1 MRKPLTHLA
10 ILAGIVLAAWAPG
23 SHAQTMT
30 FRPVPA
36 ESVASSAIEARR
48 AADREAREVRR
59 EVRRAVAEAA
69 REHGVRVDVDSV
81 GDGLGVSVAV
91 PNPPDVPDM
100 PAFAKSTTGEII
112 RFGQDIHVEAGE
124 SVQGD
129 VVAMGGDVTIEG
141 TVHGSVTAMGGD
153 VHLLPGAR
161 VEDDVVCLGGTL
173 LEEPGASVGGQ
184 RVTAPRTRGARFM
197 LPVLGA
203 IGAGFEIM
211 GLLVGALVLMG
222 LSWLVVKLA
231 PGRTQDALD
240 VIDRD
245 GGAAFM
251 VGLLLWALIIPSV
264 IVLAIAMALL
274 CITIIGIPLAAAV
287 AVGYV
292 AFFVVAAFWGAVV
305 GFTLIGRQV
314 HGRLR
319 GPVPSLAVAAIWGV
333 LAVQALRIGA
343 ELFHVLP
350 FFGFVGGLVKVVYIV
365 ASIVLFTLGA
375 GALVLSEYRKRTIQD
390 WWNRI
395 RPTTPGMRSHAHE
408 VPPAPPS
415 PPAPPAPPAPPSG
428 DPPAAI

>member
-1 MRKPLTHLA
+1 MRKLLTQLA
-10 ILAGIVLAAWAPG
+10 VLAGIVLAAWAPG
-23 SHAQTMT
+23 LHAQSMT

-36 ESVASSAIEARR
+36 ESVASAASEARR
-48 AADREAREVRR
+48 EAARDAREVRR
-59 EVRRAVAEAA
+59 DVRRAITEAT
-69 REHGVRVDVDSV
+69 RGTGVQVDFDSV
-81 GDGLGVSVAV
+81 GGGGVSVSI
-91 PNPPDVPDM
+91 DGSTVPDAPAAPAM
-100 PAFAKSTTGEII
+100 PAMPVSTTGEII
-112 RFGQDIHVEAGE
+112 SFGQDIHVGVGE
-124 SVQGD
+124 TVQGD

-141 TVHGSVTAMGGD
+141 TVRGSVTAMGGD
-153 VHLLPGAR
+153 VHLMPGAR
-161 VEDDVVCLGGTL
+161 VDDDVVCLGGTL
-173 LEEPGASVGGQ
+173 LEEHGATVGGQ

-211 GLLVGALVLMG
+211 GLLVGALLLLG

-231 PGRTQDALD
+231 PGRTQDAID

-305 GFTLIGRQV
+305 GYVLIGRQV
-314 HGRLR
+314 HNRLR

-333 LAVQALRIGA
+333 LAIQGLRIGA
-343 ELFHVLP
+343 ELFHVVP
-350 FFGFVGGLVKVVYIV
+350 FFGFVGGLVKVVYII
-365 ASIVLFTLGA
+365 ACIVLTTLGA
-375 GALVLSEYRKRTIQD
+375 GALVLGEFRKRTVQD
-390 WWNRI
+390 WWQRI
-395 RPTTPGMRSHAHE
+395 RPATPGMRTDH
-408 VPPAPPS
+408 VPPPP
-415 PPAPPAPPAPPSG
+415 PPAPPAPPS
-428 DPPAAI
+428 DPTTAV

>member
-23 SHAQTMT
+23 THAQTMT
-30 FRPVPA
+30 FRPVAP
-36 ESVASSAIEARR
+36 ESVASGAIQARR
-48 AADREAREVRR
+48 VADQEAREVRR

-69 REHGVRVDVDSV
+69 RESGVRVDIDSV
-81 GDGLGVSVAV
+81 GDGYGVSVAV
-91 PNPPDVPDM
+91 PNPPDVPAAA
-100 PAFAKSTTGEII
+100 AFPTSTTGEII
-112 RFGQDIHVEAGE
+112 RFGQDIHVDVGE
-124 SVQGD
+124 TVQGD

-141 TVHGSVTAMGGD
+141 TVKGSVTAMGGD

-161 VEDDVVCLGGTL
+161 VDDDVVCLGGTL
-173 LEEPGASVGGQ
+173 VEDAGASVGGQ
-184 RVTAPRTRGARFM
+184 RVTAPRTRGSRFM

-251 VGLLLWALIIPSV
+251 VGLMLWALIIPSV

-333 LAVQALRIGA
+333 IAVQALRVGA
-343 ELFHVLP
+343 ELFHVIP
-350 FFGFVGGLVKVVYIV
+350 FFGFVGGLVKVVYFV
-365 ASIVLFTLGA
+365 TSIVLFTLGA
-375 GALVLSEYRKRTIQD
+375 GALVLSEYRKRTLQD
-390 WWNRI
+390 WWQRI
-395 RPTTPGMRSHAHE
+395 RPATPGARAQTQAAD
-408 VPPAPPS
+408 VAPS
-415 PPAPPAPPAPPSG
+415 APPAPPAPPPN
-428 DPPAAI
+428 DPPASY